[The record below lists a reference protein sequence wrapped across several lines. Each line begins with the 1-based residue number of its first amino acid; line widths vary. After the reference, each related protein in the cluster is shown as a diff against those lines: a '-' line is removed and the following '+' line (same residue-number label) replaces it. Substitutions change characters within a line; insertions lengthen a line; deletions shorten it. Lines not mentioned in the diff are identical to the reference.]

1 MWRAVRVIGHRVA
14 ALADLFQIFGPV
26 GHVNNDTFLRL
37 FAAQRFV

>member
-1 MWRAVRVIGHRVA
+1 MRRAGRVIGHRVA

-26 GHVNNDTFLRL
+26 GHVNSDAFLRL